1 MLDGISIHIS
11 NCWIDNNSSN
21 KKKKKNGNFGKNDPK
36 YTISS
41 TNIYILTRVAP
52 NHDNPSPTFI
62 YTRAPIT
69 HNHITITIY
78 SSTVRHIYNCS
89 PEWPFIL
96 LLFCR
101 RPGVRIARG
110 LRGRTSAAQHCLE
123 PNGRGVRAPASPVSG
138 LVVARPRRLQRHY
151 QRLRPRRKY
160 LSLSLLYL
168 HIYIRR
174 GTVSFR
180 QILFF
185 FFSVF
190 ANRPNCWL
198 DMWTFYCK
206 RKNTAG
212 REKYRYIKRHT
223 CVCARGER
231 SRVDASR
238 TFWRSMVSRE
248 SCVMTGVRLC
258 FFLTLRLVVVEG
270 CRRPYIESRSYRHF
284 IIFHFFLFF

>member
-1 MLDGISIHIS
+1 MFVSHVGYAGVPARL
-11 NCWIDNNSSN
+11 
-21 KKKKKNGNFGKNDPK
+21 
-36 YTISS
+36 
-41 TNIYILTRVAP
+41 
-52 NHDNPSPTFI
+52 
-62 YTRAPIT
+62 
-69 HNHITITIY
+69 
-78 SSTVRHIYNCS
+78 STVSSRTAEES
-89 PEWPFIL
+89 GPL
-96 LLFCR
+96 LA
-101 RPGVRIARG
+101 PYPDWSWHARG
-110 LRGRTSAAQHCLE
+110 DCNGITSVYGLAVSISHCL
-123 PNGRGVRAPASPVSG
+123 S
-138 LVVARPRRLQRHY
+138 Y
-151 QRLRPRRKY
+151 TY
-160 LSLSLLYL
+160 
-168 HIYIRR
+168 IYIRR

-258 FFLTLRLVVVEG
+258 FFLTLRLVVVGG

-284 IIFHFFLFF
+284 SIFHFFYFSNIFSH